1 MIHPRSIID
10 TTIILRLKGLGGG
23 DVMAMLRKPGQLH
36 EEHSEDR
43 VKAGRRIRN
52 IGVLP
57 EKIMIFT
64 IGGWFGYDKIF
75 KDKLFRQADVGA
87 KD

>member
-10 TTIILRLKGLGGG
+10 KTIILRLKGLGGG
-23 DVMAMLRKPGQLH
+23 DVMAMLH
-36 EEHSEDR
+36 ENHSEDR